1 MSHPD
6 ATPMDATPTDAT
18 PTDAVPP
25 VAAPAEAPLFAD
37 GPEHLDDDRTWFAR
51 TRAPAPD
58 GWDRLDKGTW
68 VNLRPTGAR
77 LPRQG
82 WKVHASATLADAE
95 RVVDT
100 VWEYCVAHGIAFK
113 FLRGTAILHQVD
125 GKPAPRSSGGK
136 LVTLYPADET
146 VLDLTLKEL
155 SPLLHG
161 VRGPYVLNDLRW
173 GGGPLFVRYG
183 AFEERYCFSPEGAYV
198 AAVERPDGV
207 LVPDTRGASFQVPDW
222 VEVPASVQEQIDAAR
237 AERAGAFPFRVEK
250 VLRFSNGGGV
260 YRAVERD
267 TGRTVVL
274 REARPHAGLDL
285 HGADAVARLVR
296 EHATLVR
303 LDGLG
308 GRAPKAYGRLRHWEH
323 HYLVEEFVEGEPL
336 HEAVGRRHPLLRPG
350 PTEDEIAA
358 YAAWAHTTYTRI
370 EEALAALH
378 ARGVALGDLKPGNV
392 MVRPDG
398 SVCLVDF
405 ETAHDVRGTG
415 ARPALATEG
424 FSAPWAPTGVAA
436 DEYALACVRL
446 ALYLPLTELLR
457 FAPGGSHDP
466 GDPGKHRQLVA
477 AAARRFPVPDDFA
490 PALLRRLTPPPTAR
504 TPYTGET
511 PYTGDTGD
519 TSYADTPYDDIP
531 YDDIPHAGTP
541 DVRARGWGEG
551 GDRDALLDGLR
562 DAITASATPDR
573 EDRLFPGDVRQFDHQ
588 GAAFAF
594 GAAGVLHALHRT
606 GRADHPGFAEH
617 TAWLVRAARRTRWPR
632 PGLYDGVAGVAYVL
646 DELGLR
652 AEAHEALDRLDA
664 FDPHRCGSGLF
675 GGLAG
680 IGLTLLHFAADG
692 RDSGTGRAVALGREL
707 VHRLGADPGTPGL
720 LHGWSGPALFFIRL
734 ATATG
739 DPSWLR
745 HAETALARDL
755 GRLGVP
761 RGNRLQA
768 RTGPRWD
775 TALGHGSAGIGL
787 ALDAYLRVRDD
798 PHLAGVRDRV
808 RDGLDTELLLNA
820 GLLNGQAGVLLACA
834 HLGAPTAT
842 HLRSLGLH
850 AVRYRRHPAFALD
863 GRLRLSMDLATG
875 TAGVLLAAHAAHT
888 GVTAHALPFLTIGP

>member
-6 ATPMDATPTDAT
+6 ATPPG
-18 PTDAVPP
+18 
-25 VAAPAEAPLFAD
+25 AAPAAAPLFAD
-37 GPEHLDDDRTWFAR
+37 GPEHLDDATTWFAR

-58 GWDRLDKGTW
+58 GWDRLDRGTW

-155 SPLLHG
+155 STLLHG
-161 VRGPYVLNDLRW
+161 VEGPYVLNDLRW
-173 GGGPLFVRYG
+173 GAGPLFVRYG
-183 AFEERYCFSPEGAYV
+183 AFEERYCFSPQGAYV
-198 AAVERPDGV
+198 AAVERPDGT

-222 VEVPASVQEQIDAAR
+222 VEVPAFVQEQIDAAR
-237 AERAGAFPFRVEK
+237 AERAGEFPFRVEK

-260 YRAVERD
+260 YRAVARD

-274 REARPHAGLDL
+274 REARPHAGLDV

-296 EHATLVR
+296 EHATLER

-323 HYLVEEFVEGEPL
+323 HFLVQEFVEGEPL

-350 PTEDEIAA
+350 PTEDEVAA
-358 YAAWAHTTYTRI
+358 YAAWAHTTYTRV

-378 ARGVALGDLKPGNV
+378 ARGVVFGDLKPGNV

-405 ETAHDVRGTG
+405 ETAHDVHETG

-424 FSAPWAPTGVAA
+424 FSAPWAPTGLDA
-436 DEYALACVRL
+436 DAYALACVRL

-490 PALLRRLTPPPTAR
+490 PALLRRLTPPPNAEPPYPGDMSYP
-504 TPYTGET
+504 PYTGV
-511 PYTGDTGD
+511 
-519 TSYADTPYDDIP
+519 AYDDT
-531 YDDIPHAGTP
+531 PHAGTP
-541 DVRARGWGEG
+541 VAAQAPGWGEG

-573 EDRLFPGDVRQFDHQ
+573 EDRLFPGDVRQFEHQ
-588 GAAFAF
+588 GAAFAY

-606 GRADHPGFAEH
+606 GRAGHPGFAEH

-652 AEAHEALDRLDA
+652 AEARAALDRLDA
-664 FDPHRCGSGLF
+664 FDLRRCGSGLF

-680 IGLTLLHFAADG
+680 IGLTLLHFDTADG
-692 RDSGTGRAVALGREL
+692 GRESGTGRAVALGREL

-720 LHGWSGPALFFIRL
+720 LHGWSGPALFLTRL
-734 ATATG
+734 YTATG

-755 GRLGVP
+755 GHLGVP

-768 RTGPRWD
+768 RSGPRWD
-775 TALGHGSAGIGL
+775 TGLGHGSAGIGL

-820 GLLNGQAGVLLACA
+820 GLLSGQAGVLLACA
-834 HLGAPTAT
+834 HLGAPTAP
-842 HLRSLGLH
+842 HLRSLALH
-850 AVRYRRHPAFALD
+850 AVRHRRHPAFALD

-888 GVTAHALPFLTIGP
+888 GDTAHALPFLTTAP